1 MNNTLLQLKVK
12 QRLNKLA
19 SNDFDNLE
27 CWQIVEA
34 FNKGAVDWVR
44 RQLHGT
50 NMKQE
55 GDEQSKR
62 RIDDLQ
68 ILMMEVPVGTM
79 NQDKYVMTDGL
90 PDDYLEWKRVS
101 AEAKNECCEE
111 NKDLVIYL
119 GEEANVD
126 QLLRDKYKQPNYE
139 WGETFCTLKGGNL
152 RIYTNNL
159 FEVVN
164 ARLSY
169 YRQPIRIEIQGCVNP
184 FTNQVSAV
192 DVESEFKDDI
202 TEVLIDEA
210 CKILAGDTENV
221 GQIPIQKG
229 SVEENN

>member
-50 NMKQE
+50 NLKQE

-101 AEAKNECCEE
+101 AQAKNECCEE